1 MRAPILPLAALL
13 LGLSAPS
20 ATHAENLLDIYGKA
34 VANDA
39 RFAAQRGAYQAGRE
53 RLPQGRAL
61 LLPTL
66 SVNAEKGR
74 SDSEIKYSG
83 STSFES
89 GARKYDERQYSVT
102 LTQPLYRMQNI
113 AGYQQAKAQARV
125 AEAQWA
131 MAAQDLILRTAQ
143 AYVDVLTAQQDV
155 ATAAAHVKSTR
166 GQFEQTQAKLGV
178 GAATRLEASEAR
190 ARADVAR
197 SQLIAAQH
205 ELLSKRQA
213 VARITNE
220 MPGTLDE
227 FAPNLPLVAPAGDVT
242 EWLTLAEQNN
252 PQLQALRDGLE
263 VAKREVQR
271 ARGGHHPNIDL
282 IAERSSGYSTGSV
295 YTSADSDTEI
305 TSARVRLDLPL
316 YQGGVVSSRV
326 REAAGNLSR
335 AEGELEDARR
345 DIKVQINQQFNGAV
359 SGVER
364 TLALGQ
370 ALISSREAERANR
383 IGFGVGARNFVDVL
397 NAEQQA
403 FDVAREAIKAKH
415 EFVLSAL
422 RLKALAGVLRED
434 ELASLNSYLRPPETP

>member
-1 MRAPILPLAALL
+1 MDAPPRWSRCCLL
-13 LGLSAPS
+13 RPR
-20 ATHAENLLDIYGKA
+20 K
-34 VANDA
+34 
-39 RFAAQRGAYQAGRE
+39 
-53 RLPQGRAL
+53 
-61 LLPTL
+61 PT
-66 SVNAEKGR
+66 S
-74 SDSEIKYSG
+74 
-83 STSFES
+83 
-89 GARKYDERQYSVT
+89 
-102 LTQPLYRMQNI
+102 
-113 AGYQQAKAQARV
+113 
-125 AEAQWA
+125 
-131 MAAQDLILRTAQ
+131 
-143 AYVDVLTAQQDV
+143 
-155 ATAAAHVKSTR
+155 
-166 GQFEQTQAKLGV
+166 
-178 GAATRLEASEAR
+178 
-190 ARADVAR
+190 
-197 SQLIAAQH
+197 
-205 ELLSKRQA
+205 QA